1 MDLPELAEPKCLE
14 KLVRKHTVLIVS
26 LSGENKAQCGVQALE
41 VLMQE
46 TGAREKAPDDAGT
59 DPDMGAIGPTYLCT
73 YTHTICICMHTY
85 FRVQCWRLNREPCT
99 C

>member
-14 KLVRKHTVLIVS
+14 KLVRKHTVLRVS

-59 DPDMGAIGPTYLCT
+59 DPHIYAHIHILYAYACI
-73 YTHTICICMHTY
+73 HTSGCS
-85 FRVQCWRLNREPCT
+85 VGD
-99 C
+99 